1 MRDRLVELLL
11 ADVGCEKDGRG
22 DCSMCEYKYS
32 EDGCIKHLATLLADH
47 LLANGVIVPPCKVG
61 DTVYVL
67 FGEPSHT
74 IKEFRVRTIVFG
86 ETHDSIGFTNK
97 SLFTIWD
104 KRWYDYFGKTV
115 FLTREEAEQALK
127 GEHHAE
133 IH

>member
-1 MRDRLVELLL
+1 MRDRLSNLIQIAVGGCAKYW
-11 ADVGCEKDGRG
+11 ADVIADKLI
-22 DCSMCEYKYS
+22 S
-32 EDGCIKHLATLLADH
+32 E
-47 LLANGVIVPPCKVG
+47 GVIAPPCKVG

>member
-1 MRDRLVELLL
+1 MRDRLIELIAEGREL
-11 ADVGCEKDGRG
+11 CEQIQCEECTRSCKGLN
-22 DCSMCEYKYS
+22 DC
-32 EDGCIKHLATLLADH
+32 IANVQADH
-47 LLANGVIVPPCKVG
+47 LLKNGVIAPPCKVG